1 VNTTA
6 AVSPR
11 ASSST
16 KAKTKIDSSLECYI
30 GKQVAGA
37 AACLLVG
44 LTEYADGGLTG
55 STKLRAG
62 EWIAEIYKLW
72 RIGIPDFYGVARRA
86 GVAALLESCDSLTPS
101 TAKIAVDEVLAI
113 HEKTVKSVLS

>member
-1 VNTTA
+1 VNPTA
-6 AVSPR
+6 AVNSF

-16 KAKTKIDSSLECYI
+16 KTKTEIDSSLECYI

-44 LTEYADGGLTG
+44 LTEYADGGLTI

-72 RIGIPDFYGVARRA
+72 QIGIPDFYAVARRA
-86 GVAALLESCDSLTPS
+86 GVAALLESCDSVTPR
-101 TAKIAVDEVLAI
+101 TAQIAVDEVLDI
-113 HEKTVKSVLS
+113 YEKTVKSVLS